1 MAVLWNKTIHIPF
14 EVTTIIKIKC
24 FLEKNFTSQYVSVE
38 IKIHT
43 KRGWDHICTNQFSC
57 KDCLCRAVEDL
68 CNKIEAVQSK
78 CYKFIQYNK
87 TCREQYLY
95 LYVNVQL

>member
-1 MAVLWNKTIHIPF
+1 MEQNDSHSIRSNNNNKDKMFFRKKFHKSICIRRN
-14 EVTTIIKIKC
+14 
-24 FLEKNFTSQYVSVE
+24 KNSH
-38 IKIHT
+38 K
-43 KRGWDHICTNQFSC
+43 KGWVHICTNQFSC